1 MEKYRFGFTSLCI
14 GFYKYFSPNP
24 NILYTMKQKRFCRIQ
39 NSIHNETKRFCRD
52 SYILCTIDKN
62 AFAEIRIFYAHWIK
76 TLLPRSR
83 YFMQGER
90 LPEASPYIPIHNE

>member
-1 MEKYRFGFTSLCI
+1 M
-14 GFYKYFSPNP
+14 
-24 NILYTMKQKRFCRIQ
+24 
-39 NSIHNETKRFCRD
+39 
-52 SYILCTIDKN
+52 DKN
-62 AFAEIRIFYAHWIK
+62 AFAEIPIFYAQWIK